1 MKLKKL
7 QQKILVWCFIVVT
20 NLFLIIYH
28 FTYETNKFYDIEDTN
43 AFRWQRYMNE
53 DEFHQLQEG
62 MTYMDVVNIAKGR
75 GEQLTEHT
83 FMWKDE
89 QSLKRTY
96 IITFQEDQLVG
107 KLIYNR
113 HHAN

>member
-1 MKLKKL
+1 MTSKKL
-7 QQKILVWCFIVVT
+7 QQKIHVLCFIVVT
-20 NLFLIIYH
+20 NLVLFIYH

-43 AFRWQRYMNE
+43 AFRWQKYMNE
-53 DEFHQLQEG
+53 DEYHQLQEG

-75 GEQLTEHT
+75 GEQLTEQS

-89 QSLKRTY
+89 QSLKKSY
-96 IITFQEDQLVG
+96 IITFHEDRLVG